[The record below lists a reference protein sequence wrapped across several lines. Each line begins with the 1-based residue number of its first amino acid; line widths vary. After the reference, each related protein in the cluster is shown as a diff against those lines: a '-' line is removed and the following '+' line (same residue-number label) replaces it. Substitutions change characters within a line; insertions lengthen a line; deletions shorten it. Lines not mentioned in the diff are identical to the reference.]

1 MKQPAGRWVLR
12 WHGGVGECSCLGLR
26 QATADRDWDEFA
38 RWVQRDGGVG
48 SEMGLSRMVVAS
60 RRQDGSLSPLT
71 LSVSLRTL
79 TLCLAYG
86 FLFFFFSIRF
96 LVWFWTTGL
105 VGLLFFL
112 FLTFTWA
119 GRLSGMVQD
128 FWRGAQAK
136 KKKGGGRAPLH
147 PHLGLSL
154 DPTQFVELGWFLE
167 VDGLG

>member
-1 MKQPAGRWVLR
+1 
-12 WHGGVGECSCLGLR
+12 
-26 QATADRDWDEFA
+26 
-38 RWVQRDGGVG
+38 
-48 SEMGLSRMVVAS
+48 MGLSRMVVAS

-96 LVWFWTTGL
+96 SVWFWTIGL

-119 GRLSGMVQD
+119 
-128 FWRGAQAK
+128 
-136 KKKGGGRAPLH
+136 
-147 PHLGLSL
+147 
-154 DPTQFVELGWFLE
+154 LGWLTQW
-167 VDGLG
+167 DGLGFLEGGLG